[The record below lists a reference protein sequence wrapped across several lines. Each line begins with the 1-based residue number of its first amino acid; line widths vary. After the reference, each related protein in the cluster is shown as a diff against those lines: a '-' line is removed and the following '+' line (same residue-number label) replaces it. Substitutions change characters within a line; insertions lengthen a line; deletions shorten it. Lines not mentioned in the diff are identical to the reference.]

1 MSLRSRLTV
10 FFVAIVVVPLVLV
23 TLYGWRQVSAS
34 HQRQVSAELDQTRR
48 AATLLLAGQLGQAT
62 AAASSL
68 ARDPTVQAAL
78 AGSDEARLDQAL
90 QRFGSGSQELLLAAV
105 APDGRVLATAGR
117 TVPSFLDGV
126 ALPPLEA
133 LLGAQPGALDADP
146 DTALLQRRA
155 VPVTRHGCKPGQAQ
169 RSLQGQGGCILGTV
183 IAGVWLD
190 GVELQRLDLTDPN
203 ADLTVALGTRPLAST
218 LGHLGSQDRL
228 PQSDGGGRFRLAGQA
243 VAGQVAPL
251 VAGQSQSLRL
261 LVSLPDAASDVAG
274 VDPRLLALLL
284 VLAVVAA
291 VLATGL
297 GAALARLVSQPLGEL
312 ARQARQIARGDF
324 SRQPSAVRASG
335 EVGDLA
341 RAFESM
347 RVELGGYLTA
357 LEVSREELSRSM
369 GRLGETLSST
379 HDLPKLL
386 QVVLEAA
393 VHSRKARAG
402 SLQLL
407 SPDRTTLVRG
417 ATYGLGG
424 RELTERLPVGQG
436 IAGAVAARGTPVV
449 LAIPP
454 EGATPRTGEPKA
466 TTQVSVPLLAQGRV
480 LGVLS
485 LYDRDGNGDF
495 TLEDANALAT
505 FAVQAAV
512 AVENVQLHAE
522 AERLSVTDAMTG
534 AWNYRYFER
543 RLEQEIERS
552 RRFGRV
558 FTLLLLDIDHFKWVN
573 DRHGHQRGDEVLV
586 ELARRITSS
595 VRDIDTFARYGGEEF
610 VLILPETDVEGGL
623 AAAEK
628 LRKVVGGQPFAARPD
643 DPGISLSISVGVAG
657 YPQHAAGPNVLLRA
671 ADSAMY
677 EAKVQGRDRVVTARP
692 GLLAIDGG
700 SRTLPGG
707 STPGNAPG
715 NTQGGSAKVE

>member
-454 EGATPRTGEPKA
+454 EGATPRTGEPK
-466 TTQVSVPLLAQGRV
+466 
-480 LGVLS
+480 
-485 LYDRDGNGDF
+485 
-495 TLEDANALAT
+495 
-505 FAVQAAV
+505 QAAV